1 MRTTLDLD
9 DRLLRAAKRAAA
21 DEGRTLTSIVE
32 DALRRRLETRP
43 QRAKPYRLK
52 VLTKKGR
59 LLPGVDLADRDAL
72 YDRMDGRR

>member
-21 DEGRTLTSIVE
+21 DEGRTLTSVVE
-32 DALRRRLETRP
+32 DALRRRLETRAH
-43 QRAKPYRLK
+43 RAKPYRLK
-52 VLTKKGR
+52 LLTKKGR

-72 YDRMDGRR
+72 YDRMEGRK